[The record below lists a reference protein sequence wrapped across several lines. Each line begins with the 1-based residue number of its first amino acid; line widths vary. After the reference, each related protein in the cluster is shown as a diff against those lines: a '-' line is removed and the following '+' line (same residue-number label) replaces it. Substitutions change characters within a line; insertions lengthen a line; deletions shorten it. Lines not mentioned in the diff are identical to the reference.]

1 MSDPPPLIPRERFW
15 IKEANK
21 VYGPLDYIALED
33 LQEQRRITVTQMVAE
48 SRDGP
53 WFHVHEASFLDF
65 LAVEANHWHWLKP
78 GHIDDL
84 IEGPTTGETLLQ
96 QLKQQ
101 MISPKMAVSHHIYTQ
116 RQWKPIL
123 GTQLGEIFTRDKLRR
138 ERGM

>member
-15 IKEANK
+15 IKEGDK
-21 VYGPLDYIALED
+21 VCGPLDYIALED
-33 LQEQRRITVTQMVAE
+33 LQSQRLITVNQMFAE
-48 SRDGP
+48 SEDGP
-53 WFHVHEASFLDF
+53 WFHVHEASFLAF
-65 LAVEANHWHWLKP
+65 LAVEASHWHWLKP
-78 GHIDDL
+78 GHIADR
-84 IEGPTTGETLLQ
+84 IEGPITGETLLR